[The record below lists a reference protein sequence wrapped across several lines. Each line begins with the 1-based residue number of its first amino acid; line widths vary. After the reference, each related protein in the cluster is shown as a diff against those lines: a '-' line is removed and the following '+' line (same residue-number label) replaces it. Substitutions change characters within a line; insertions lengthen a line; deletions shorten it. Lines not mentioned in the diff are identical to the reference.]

1 MLFLLKFNEIIV
13 SITEISILISQTRV
27 SANVEKKWLND
38 GWMILKYKPTIN
50 YDNSIDIAVMSVS
63 GLRSRGKFNSGLR
76 TEKEYISLHIVLEKG
91 YVVY

>member
-13 SITEISILISQTRV
+13 SITEISILISQTCV

-50 YDNSIDIAVMSVS
+50 YDNSIDILVMSVL
-63 GLRSRGKFNSGLR
+63 GLRRRGKFNSGHR
-76 TEKEYISLHIVLEKG
+76 TEQEYISLHVVLETG